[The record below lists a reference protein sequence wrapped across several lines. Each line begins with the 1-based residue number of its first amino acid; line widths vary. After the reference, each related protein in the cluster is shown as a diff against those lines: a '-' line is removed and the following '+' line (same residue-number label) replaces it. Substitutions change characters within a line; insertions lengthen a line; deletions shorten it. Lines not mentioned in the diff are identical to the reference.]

1 MKKKIGQK
9 LMSKTRKINQK
20 NLHVMFIA
28 GKYRS
33 SENDNENYYKK
44 YYIFRFKFD

>member
-1 MKKKIGQK
+1 
-9 LMSKTRKINQK
+9 
-20 NLHVMFIA
+20 MFIA

-33 SENDNENYYKK
+33 SENGNENYYKK